1 MSVYE
6 EALQAATALY
16 GEEDENLSLLCQAAA
31 DSYTA
36 RLRQGLTADDC
47 GQALPTAAALVAVAT
62 LRSGG
67 AVSDF
72 SAAAISVRYAD
83 GTGRFLEAA
92 ERLMMPYLAA
102 GGFAFRSVSA

>member
-6 EALQAATALY
+6 EAVQTAAALY
-16 GEEDENLSLLCQAAA
+16 GEENENLALLCQAAVDA
-31 DSYTA
+31 YAA
-36 RLRQGLTADDC
+36 RLRKGVTAEDC
-47 GQALPTAAALVAVAT
+47 GQVLPTAAALVAVAT
-62 LRSGG
+62 LRADG

-92 ERLMMPYLAA
+92 ERMMAPYLAA